1 MAQVILLLILL
12 FVFFLIIVA
21 IIQTMILMRR
31 IVDAVLHIPS
41 IVSELQQVNSSLDEL
56 KESVGVS
63 MGESNKALEDISN
76 NLALVNDKLEQ
87 FFIKGN
93 QQ

>member
-1 MAQVILLLILL
+1 MAEVFLLLFLL
-12 FVFFLIIVA
+12 FIGFLIIVA
-21 IIQTMILMRR
+21 IIQTIILMRR

-41 IVSELQQVNSSLDEL
+41 IVSELQQVNSNLDEL

-63 MGESNKALEDISN
+63 MGESSKALEDISN

-87 FFIKGN
+87 FFIQEN